1 MSSENTLVLYI
12 FIFVITT
19 IYPLLF
25 RRNNETKREGLLV
38 PFIIHWF
45 FCCFTN
51 IGVDYQNYYRI
62 IENIGTSNAFE
73 GVEIGFTW
81 ICIILKTL
89 SFNPDQI
96 IFLLK
101 TLTVVLFYKGF
112 YKLRK
117 TTIIPL
123 AILSYNVLIYLQGFY
138 LLSMQLAIALLFLS
152 VIHLLFGTRNKSVFY
167 MLMACLIHTSSI
179 LLLPIYVILM
189 YMQSKKALIS
199 VRQICVLVCVMATI
213 SVCFTIIYDYAIN
226 SIPIFQYYVAYE
238 LSDTD
243 QATGSGLGQIVFYLP
258 IFYFI
263 LQIYRSN
270 LSSNIKNGA
279 VIFSIVGFTY
289 ALLGYK
295 VEVLMRI
302 NESFF
307 CLYAIFIPLLFFKR
321 TTHAVSIKQTR
332 FPIRL
337 EQFVWV
343 LYLCFRGYIVVSG
356 YMSED
361 SLSEISEFHFFN
373 PLM

>member
-19 IYPLLF
+19 LYPLLF
-25 RRNNETKREGLLV
+25 RRNSETKWEGLFV

-62 IENIGTSNAFE
+62 IENIGTSSAFE

-81 ICIILKTL
+81 ICIIFKAL

-101 TLTVVLFYKGF
+101 TLTVVLFYRGF

-167 MLMACLIHTSSI
+167 ILMACLVHTSSI

-189 YMQSKKALIS
+189 YMQRKKALIS
-199 VRQICVLVCVMATI
+199 VRQICILICVMASI

-307 CLYAIFIPLLFFKR
+307 CLYAIFIPLLFYKR

-343 LYLCFRGYIVVSG
+343 LYLSFRGYIVVSG

>member
-19 IYPLLF
+19 LYPLLF
-25 RRNNETKREGLLV
+25 RGNNETKREGLLV

-62 IENIGTSNAFE
+62 IENIGTSSAFE

-101 TLTVVLFYKGF
+101 TLTVVLFYRGF

-152 VIHLLFGTRNKSVFY
+152 VIHLLFGTRSKSVFY

-307 CLYAIFIPLLFFKR
+307 CLYAIFIPLLFYKR

>member
-1 MSSENTLVLYI
+1 
-12 FIFVITT
+12 
-19 IYPLLF
+19 
-25 RRNNETKREGLLV
+25 
-38 PFIIHWF
+38 
-45 FCCFTN
+45 
-51 IGVDYQNYYRI
+51 
-62 IENIGTSNAFE
+62 
-73 GVEIGFTW
+73 
-81 ICIILKTL
+81 
-89 SFNPDQI
+89 
-96 IFLLK
+96 
-101 TLTVVLFYKGF
+101 
-112 YKLRK
+112 
-117 TTIIPL
+117 
-123 AILSYNVLIYLQGFY
+123 
-138 LLSMQLAIALLFLS
+138 
-152 VIHLLFGTRNKSVFY
+152 
-167 MLMACLIHTSSI
+167 
-179 LLLPIYVILM
+179 
-189 YMQSKKALIS
+189 MQSKKALIS

-307 CLYAIFIPLLFFKR
+307 CLYAIFIPLLFYKR

>member
-19 IYPLLF
+19 LYPLLF
-25 RRNNETKREGLLV
+25 RRNNETKWEGLLV

-62 IENIGTSNAFE
+62 IENIGTSSAFE

-89 SFNPDQI
+89 SFDPDHI

-101 TLTVVLFYKGF
+101 TLTVVLFYRGF

-167 MLMACLIHTSSI
+167 MFMACLIHTSSI

-270 LSSNIKNGA
+270 LSNNIKNGA

-307 CLYAIFIPLLFFKR
+307 CLYAIFIPLLFYKR

>member
-1 MSSENTLVLYI
+1 MSTENTLILYI

-19 IYPLLF
+19 LYPLFF
-25 RRNNETKREGLLV
+25 RTHNETKRKGLLV

-62 IENIGTSNAFE
+62 IEYIGTYRAFE

-81 ICIILKTL
+81 FCLILKAFSL
-89 SFNPDQI
+89 NPDQI

-101 TLTVVLFYKGF
+101 TLTIILFYRGF

-117 TTIIPL
+117 ITIIPL
-123 AILSYNVLIYLQGFY
+123 VLLSYNVLIYLQGFY

-152 VIHLLFGTRNKSVFY
+152 VVHLLFGSRNKSVLY
-167 MLMACLIHTSSI
+167 MLMSCLTHTSSI
-179 LLLPIYVILM
+179 LLLPIYIILI
-189 YMQSKKALIS
+189 YMQRKKLLIS
-199 VRQICVLVCVMATI
+199 VRQICILISVMTII
-213 SVCFTIIYDYAIN
+213 SVCFTIIYDYAIS
-226 SIPIFQYYVAYE
+226 SISIFHYYEAYE
-238 LSDTD
+238 LSNT
-243 QATGSGLGQIVFYLP
+243 TIGSGLGQVVFFLP

-263 LQIYRSN
+263 LQIYKSN
-270 LSSNIKNGA
+270 LSSSIRNGA

-295 VEVLMRI
+295 VDVLMRI
-302 NESFF
+302 NNSFF
-307 CLYAIFIPLLFFKR
+307 CLYAIFIPLLLFKR
-321 TTHAVSIKQTR
+321 VTHNISIKQR
-332 FPIRL
+332 ILPIRVD
-337 EQFVWV
+337 QFVWI

-356 YMSED
+356 YMSKD